1 MVLEALSQHIRNLA
15 SLKPACWRSHTKRLL
30 TGREERRG
38 EREGARGVRERENE
52 ESSQPSFVISN
63 TAVTSHMQLFK
74 FKLIKM
80 IKFKNLLFSHTS
92 HISSA

>member
-1 MVLEALSQHIRNLA
+1 MLEKSY
-15 SLKPACWRSHTKRLL
+15 KET
-30 TGREERRG
+30 TDREGGKEGG